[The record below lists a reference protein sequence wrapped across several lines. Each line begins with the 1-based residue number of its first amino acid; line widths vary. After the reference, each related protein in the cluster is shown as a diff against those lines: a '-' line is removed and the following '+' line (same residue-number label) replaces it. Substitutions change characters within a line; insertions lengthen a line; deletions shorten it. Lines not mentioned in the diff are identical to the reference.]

1 MTIDLHAR
9 VWSSPDQFGPELS
22 RLLRLRQAD
31 RWVRLDASSAALER
45 ASACVDVTLVHGFR
59 SQHLGARIPNE
70 LIAEVVAQ
78 SPSHRLGVAGVD
90 PLASGPASDPE
101 RQVTDAVD
109 LGMVGVSISPMGQ
122 GFHPSHSQAM
132 RLYACC
138 EAQRLPLFVMR
149 GAPLSAS
156 AILEFGRPSAWD
168 EIARAH
174 PELRIVLGEL
184 GYPWIDEAFA
194 LAGKHEH
201 VWIELSG
208 IASRPWQLYNA
219 LQTAL
224 GLGLMDKI
232 LFGSGFPYETPAR
245 AIENIYSLN
254 ALAHG
259 TQIPS
264 IPRALLQ
271 AVVER
276 DALHCLGL
284 DAEVAR
290 RTPGA
295 APSAA
300 SGAGS
305 GATAAGREQAGAQ
318 RAAPEDDSPT
328 GRLEGRSA
336 GAARAPAQSTLR
348 RPLEP
353 DGS

>member
-31 RWVRLDASSAALER
+31 RWIRLDASASALER
-45 ASACVDVTLVHGFR
+45 ASACVDVTLIHGFR

-78 SPSHRLGVAGVD
+78 SPSHRLGVAGAD
-90 PLASGPASDPE
+90 PLASGPASEPE
-101 RQVTDAVD
+101 RQVSDAVK
-109 LGMVGVSISPMGQ
+109 LGMVGVSISPMCQ

-138 EAQRLPLFVMR
+138 EAHRLPLFVAR
-149 GAPLSAS
+149 GAPLSSS

-168 EIARAH
+168 EVARAH
-174 PELRIVLGEL
+174 PTLPIVLGEL

-194 LAGKHEH
+194 LAGKHDN
-201 VWIELSG
+201 VWVEVSG
-208 IASRPWQLYNA
+208 VASRPWQLYNA

-254 ALAHG
+254 ALSHG
-259 TQIPS
+259 TQLPS

-276 DALHCLGL
+276 DALRCLGL
-284 DAEVAR
+284 DAEVDCR
-290 RTPGA
+290 
-295 APSAA
+295 APSQRSRVVSGVRQAA
-300 SGAGS
+300 SDLSLDAHGGSTAALGVASAAGPTAQPGS
-305 GATAAGREQAGAQ
+305 G
-318 RAAPEDDSPT
+318 SPRST
-328 GRLEGRSA
+328 SPSNVSHLESG
-336 GAARAPAQSTLR
+336 GT
-348 RPLEP
+348 
-353 DGS
+353 